1 MDFKNLPELVKIA
14 TIKTNSQMMV
24 NNQIIQ
30 QEVSVIAC
38 PKCGRALINFNNNF
52 PRIEVVKYLV
62 ENRATLESQFAYCP
76 SCGKKLAYHFSII
89 DGEQFVTFT
98 EPAEKIEEV
107 INDDTET
114 TIKDKE

>member
-14 TIKTNSQMMV
+14 TIKTNHQMMV

-38 PKCGRALINFNNNF
+38 PKCGRALINLNNVF
-52 PRIEVVKYLV
+52 PKIEVIKYIV
-62 ENRATLESQFAYCP
+62 GNKAALESQFAYCP

-98 EPAEKIEEV
+98 ESAEKIEEV
-107 INDDTET
+107 INNDSDKIIE
-114 TIKDKE
+114 DKE